1 MGLHVYNNKMVHF
14 DHESGG
20 YGAGSQY
27 QRVGSVSYQEFS
39 SDYSPEFC
47 NAIVPAVINDV
58 TDTTNTKIG
67 VYFSEDLVPNA
78 YIDKNDFTIN
88 VNGSSASISSAE
100 IIDGDVILTVSSA
113 ITNGQTVTIDYT
125 ANSDDMKKLKG
136 YGTKYI
142 KSFSSEAQDYIYFP
156 TGKGWE
162 NQTYNTLYAET
173 TNRLRYGEGT
183 GHLVE
188 KRKLGVNNVPT
199 NVTCA
204 TTNTTV
210 NVISSG
216 GNKYVFN
223 GENTY
228 DSSRNM
234 VYTQILMYLKMFLRD
249 IQ

>member
-188 KRKLGVNNVPT
+188 KKKIRG
-199 NVTCA
+199 
-204 TTNTTV
+204 
-210 NVISSG
+210 
-216 GNKYVFN
+216 
-223 GENTY
+223 
-228 DSSRNM
+228 
-234 VYTQILMYLKMFLRD
+234 
-249 IQ
+249 